1 MPKAGTPASNRVAS
15 TWGAPSAYTLDGP
28 PESTIAAGLRAT
40 ISSAG
45 TSEGT
50 ISE

>member
-1 MPKAGTPASNRVAS
+1 MPNAGTPASNSAGSTCGAS
-15 TWGAPSAYTLDGP
+15 GAYTLDGP
-28 PESTIAAGLRAT
+28 PDRMIAAGLRAT

-45 TSEGT
+45 TSHET